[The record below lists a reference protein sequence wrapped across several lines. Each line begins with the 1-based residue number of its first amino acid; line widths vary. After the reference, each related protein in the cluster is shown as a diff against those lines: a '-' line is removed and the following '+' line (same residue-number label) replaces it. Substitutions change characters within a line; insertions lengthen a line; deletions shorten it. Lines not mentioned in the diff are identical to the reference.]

1 MTAPELADRLE
12 VSRRTINRDIDE
24 LCKAGVPIITHRG
37 TGGGIQISNG
47 YTIDRTMLTSRDLE
61 YINIG
66 VKALDSVSENPPSV
80 GILDKLGYGSKNSL
94 LVNDYVGIDLASYY
108 KESLSVNIKVIKKA
122 ISERKK
128 LSFEYNSKS
137 GSNWVVIEPYFL
149 LFKWS
154 SWYLYGYNIAKDAYR
169 LYKLNRI
176 LVLSMTDEDYIPRDI
191 LLEQLDVDSFFED
204 KILLKAV
211 FDAKVK
217 YRIIDEYGQDSFRPD
232 EKGNLYFE
240 RFFTDWDYLFQ
251 WVLSFGNSIQVY
263 EPREMISEIIRHAE
277 DVIKIYKLT

>member
-1 MTAPELADRLE
+1 M
-12 VSRRTINRDIDE
+12 
-24 LCKAGVPIITHRG
+24 
-37 TGGGIQISNG
+37 
-47 YTIDRTMLTSRDLE
+47 
-61 YINIG
+61 
-66 VKALDSVSENPPSV
+66 
-80 GILDKLGYGSKNSL
+80 
-94 LVNDYVGIDLASYY
+94 
-108 KESLSVNIKVIKKA
+108 
-122 ISERKK
+122 
-128 LSFEYNSKS
+128 
-137 GSNWVVIEPYFL
+137 
-149 LFKWS
+149 
-154 SWYLYGYNIAKDAYR
+154 YGYNIAKDAYR

-176 LVLSMTDEDYIPRDI
+176 LALSMTDEDYIPRDI